1 MSGACSGHLESNGSV
16 ALGFS
21 YPAATNGLIFFK
33 QGESFYVFLYL
44 SGLGTIQSV
53 SVTTQGFNG
62 SVVAPYLPLSI
73 DNYTDPTVVILQVTA
88 EHCCFNGTVN
98 FTVNATASIMSR
110 VFDRKLKI
118 ESGKW
123 NAIK

>member
-1 MSGACSGHLESNGSV
+1 MVASIAVYYYNSEAVNQEVVVRSVLGHLESNGSV

-98 FTVNATASIMSR
+98 FTVNAT
-110 VFDRKLKI
+110 
-118 ESGKW
+118 
-123 NAIK
+123 